1 MALSRDAIGDAA
13 LRLVQAAGL
22 SSLSMR
28 GVATELHVAPGAL
41 YWHVDS
47 KQELLALL
55 AERILAAPPFA
66 DGAESAGAEGAGAA
80 TGAAVGAEAVRSA
93 HELAVDL
100 RDSLLAVR
108 DGAEIVSFS
117 RALHPDAPVPLQPF
131 RRVLSN
137 ALPEREADW
146 AARTLVH
153 FVLGSVAEQQNYA
166 ELARAGIRK
175 SGASGSADA
184 ADPTGDAARHGQFD
198 DESAR
203 AAFAYGVDAILR
215 GAGA

>member
-1 MALSRDAIGDAA
+1 MALSRDSIGDAA

-66 DGAESAGAEGAGAA
+66 DGAGAA
-80 TGAAVGAEAVRSA
+80 RTAQT
-93 HELAVDL
+93 LAVDL

-131 RRVLSN
+131 RAVLSRV
-137 ALPEREADW
+137 LPEREADW

-153 FVLGSVAEQQNYA
+153 FVLGSVAEQQNHA
-166 ELARAGIRK
+166 ELARAGIRGGRDAG
-175 SGASGSADA
+175 GAAE
-184 ADPTGDAARHGQFD
+184 TARPPGEFE

-203 AAFAYGVDAILR
+203 AAFTYGVDAILR
-215 GAGA
+215 GAGAGG

>member
-1 MALSRDAIGDAA
+1 MALSRDSIGDAA

-66 DGAESAGAEGAGAA
+66 DGAGADRTAQ
-80 TGAAVGAEAVRSA
+80 T
-93 HELAVDL
+93 LALDL

-117 RALHPDAPVPLQPF
+117 RALHPDAPVPLRPF
-131 RRVLSN
+131 RTVLSR

-153 FVLGSVAEQQNYA
+153 FVLGSVAEQQNHA
-166 ELARAGIRK
+166 ELARAGIR
-175 SGASGSADA
+175 SDRGASA
-184 ADPTGDAARHGQFD
+184 ADETAREPGEFE

-203 AAFAYGVDAILR
+203 AAFGYGVDAILR